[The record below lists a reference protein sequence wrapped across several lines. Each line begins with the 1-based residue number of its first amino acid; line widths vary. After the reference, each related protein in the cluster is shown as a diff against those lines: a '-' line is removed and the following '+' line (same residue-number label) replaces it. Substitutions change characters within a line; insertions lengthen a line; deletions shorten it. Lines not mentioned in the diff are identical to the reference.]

1 MSYQITPQPFDPKRL
16 DTLLRRFEINVRRE
30 IDVRLARELRHDLLE
45 TAPARLTRAP
55 LLRLA
60 RWCDTEG
67 GVYEDAMTVA
77 REISV
82 LLFGKV
88 ISRRELNT

>member
-1 MSYQITPQPFDPKRL
+1 M
-16 DTLLRRFEINVRRE
+16 LLRRFEVNVRRE
-30 IDVRLARELRHDLLE
+30 IDIRLARELRHDLLD
-45 TAPARLTRAP
+45 TSPAGLSGAA

-67 GVYEDAMTVA
+67 GVYEDAMAVA
-77 REISV
+77 REISM